1 MTHINTTHMQKL
13 VTTLLK
19 LSKSILML
27 SIAGLMATTGW
38 AYTPRPGDPDRAAIC
53 NAVRLAIANNY
64 GGQLQSD
71 ALHGRQFVIGVIDI
85 SSDTAVFSA
94 RGENGAYAGRTIYA
108 NLRQNAQGWW
118 VDQIR
123 IR

>member
-1 MTHINTTHMQKL
+1 MQKQL
-13 VTTLLK
+13 TTLLK
-19 LSKSILML
+19 LSKSILMP

-53 NAVRLAIANNY
+53 NAVRLAIANDY

-71 ALHGRQFVIGVIDI
+71 ALHGRQFVIAVIDI

-94 RGENGAYAGRTIYA
+94 RGDNGAYAMRTIKA
-108 NLRQNAQGWW
+108 ILRQNAQGWS
-118 VDQIR
+118 VEKISIR
-123 IR
+123 

>member
-1 MTHINTTHMQKL
+1 MS
-13 VTTLLK
+13 K

-53 NAVRLAIANNY
+53 DAVRLAIANNY
-64 GGQLQSD
+64 GGQFKSD

-85 SSDTAVFSA
+85 SYDRAEFSA
-94 RGENGAYAGRTIYA
+94 RGENGAYAGRTINA
-108 NLRQNAQGWW
+108 VLHQNAQGWW
-118 VDQIR
+118 VEQIR